1 MTAWSLI
8 TAMNRIRPPQ
18 PVHVSASN
26 PQTRF
31 SSVAQ
36 SHFVS
41 AICCTAAT
49 PAAPPAHV
57 EVAVDGVAVGDHDA
71 VVG

>member
-1 MTAWSLI
+1 MCFKIRAITERSLI

-18 PVHVSASN
+18 PGHVSASK

-31 SSVAQ
+31 SRVAQ
-36 SHFVS
+36 SHFVN

-49 PAAPPAHV
+49 AI
-57 EVAVDGVAVGDHDA
+57 DA
-71 VVG
+71 GRTLRSPST

>member
-1 MTAWSLI
+1 
-8 TAMNRIRPPQ
+8 MNRIRPPQ

-36 SHFVS
+36 SHVVN

-49 PAAPPAHV
+49 PA
-57 EVAVDGVAVGDHDA
+57 DGGRT
-71 VVG
+71 GRLPST

>member
-1 MTAWSLI
+1 MCFKIRLMTARSLI

-36 SHFVS
+36 SHVVN

-49 PAAPPAHV
+49 PADDGRTWRSPPT
-57 EVAVDGVAVGDHDA
+57 
-71 VVG
+71 